1 MRRLLTIIVAGAAG
15 AAAVALPAAA
25 LAGGGQASA
34 AANHRVVI
42 KNYAYTPGN
51 LVVHRNDT
59 VTWLFEDGPTAHN
72 VTATRF
78 RSSPT
83 KASGSYT
90 VRFTHSGTYDYTCT
104 LHPWMS
110 GSVVVR

>member
-1 MRRLLTIIVAGAAG
+1 MRRVLTITAAVVAGAG
-15 AAAVALPAAA
+15 AVALPAVA

-34 AANHRVVI
+34 AANHKIVI
-42 KNYAYTPGN
+42 KNYAYTPGHV
-51 LVVHRNDT
+51 VVHRNDT
-59 VTWLFEDGPTAHN
+59 VTWLFEDGPAPHN

-78 RSSPT
+78 HSSPT
-83 KASGSYT
+83 KTSGSYT
-90 VRFTHSGTYDYTCT
+90 VRFTRSGTYDYTCT